1 MKTNYNVTGAE
12 RKALVQ
18 TISDHLGE
26 KAKYRG
32 MPSCAYLIGDFTV
45 TKDGTLEFD
54 DCTNSEIVEG
64 LYEAIATAGFAF
76 EEPAE
81 SATAYETAD
90 LAPLR
95 TLAQEGL
102 LKGWEEPVEESPA
115 AAAEA
120 ATVAEEAVTE
130 AQEDNGVGDG
140 TETQEAVSE
149 TQVEPAE
156 NNTPDALT
164 ITLPLSGHTAN
175 SLRNLV
181 SMIYSRGALLSKA
194 TGGSFGCTPAQVE
207 ALKDC
212 ITVESV
218 REKISPDLIGLTI
231 TDDSIT
237 FTFPATDD
245 AEKVQA
251 FTQLSAQM
259 NKAAKAAKRVMAK
272 KTDTANEKYIFRI
285 WLLALG
291 MGGDEFKTA
300 RRVLLAPLSGNAA
313 FKDAAMEQR
322 WKEKQAAKRAFSLA
336 AEETTTE

>member
-1 MKTNYNVTGAE
+1 MKILGE
-12 RKALVQ
+12 RKAAAARLAEL
-18 TISDHLGE
+18 IGE
-26 KAKYRG
+26 RAVYTK
-32 MPSCAYLIGDFTV
+32 MPRCAYEVGPFVIER
-45 TKDGTLEFD
+45 DGSITA
-54 DCTNSEIVEG
+54 SES
-64 LYEAIATAGFAF
+64 T
-76 EEPAE
+76 
-81 SATAYETAD
+81 D

-95 TLAQEGL
+95 ALAQEGL
-102 LKGWEEPVEESPA
+102 LEGWEEPVKESA
-115 AAAEA
+115 AATA
-120 ATVAEEAVTE
+120 EAVTE
-130 AQEDNGVGDG
+130 AQEDNGIGDG
-140 TETQEAVSE
+140 TEAQEAASE

-164 ITLPLSGHTAN
+164 ISLPLTGHTVN

-181 SMIYSRGALLSKA
+181 TMIYSRGALLSKA

>member
-1 MKTNYNVTGAE
+1 MKILGE
-12 RKALVQ
+12 RKAAAARLAEL
-18 TISDHLGE
+18 IGE
-26 KAKYRG
+26 RAVYTK
-32 MPSCAYLIGDFTV
+32 MPRCAYEVGPFAIERDGSITV
-45 TKDGTLEFD
+45 
-54 DCTNSEIVEG
+54 SES
-64 LYEAIATAGFAF
+64 T
-76 EEPAE
+76 
-81 SATAYETAD
+81 D

-102 LKGWEEPVEESPA
+102 LEGWEEPVKESA
-115 AAAEA
+115 AATA
-120 ATVAEEAVTE
+120 EAVTE
-130 AQEDNGVGDG
+130 AQEDNGVEDD
-140 TETQEAVSE
+140 TEAQEAASE

-164 ITLPLSGHTAN
+164 ISLPLTGHTVN

-181 SMIYSRGALLSKA
+181 TMIYSRGALLSKA